1 MPVSVN
7 QLKKYIDNNLNIII
21 SGPSGTGKTSKVLQA
36 CKDLGLNVKYYS
48 APTLDP
54 YADLVGIPV
63 PNHDTQKVEY
73 WRPQEIDE
81 ADVVIFDELNRSH
94 KKVQNTVF
102 EIIQF
107 GSINGE
113 KLDNL
118 KAVVSMINPNTEGYK
133 VDDLDIALLD
143 RFDVQLEDT
152 PSIDIAYF
160 KHKFGNEVALVA
172 KEVWDSY
179 EQSRNSNVMDRKN
192 KAPYLPPRRMDTIIS
207 AFVKIPEMSTIS
219 DTLPSGVNI
228 SSMELYDKLS
238 KAMKKREENKVKNK
252 KALESLDVP
261 PEAQDEDLAEI
272 ITLGRDA
279 RRKSNKALVK
289 NFMSDPTK
297 TPESKKYLV
306 SHMMSNVINEQVSAY
321 RLVTQYKYIIEKGTD
336 KDFKTMVS
344 KWNDT
349 KTYEFISE
357 LKNHSMSDIASQ
369 VERAFKS
376 KK

>member
-238 KAMKKREENKVKNK
+238 KAMKKREENKVKNQK
-252 KALESLDVP
+252 TLESLDVP
-261 PEAQDEDLAEI
+261 LEAQDEDLAEI

-289 NFMSDPTK
+289 NFMSDTTK

-306 SHMMSNVINEQVSAY
+306 SHMMANVINEQVSAY

-336 KDFKTMVS
+336 KDFETMVS

-357 LKNHSMSDIASQ
+357 LKDHSMLDIAAQ
-369 VERAFKS
+369 VEKAFKA

>member
-238 KAMKKREENKVKNK
+238 KAMKKREENKAKNQK
-252 KALESLDVP
+252 TLESLDIP
-261 PEAQDEDLAEI
+261 LEAQDEDLAEI

-336 KDFKTMVS
+336 KDFETMVS

-357 LKNHSMSDIASQ
+357 LKNHSMSDIAAQ